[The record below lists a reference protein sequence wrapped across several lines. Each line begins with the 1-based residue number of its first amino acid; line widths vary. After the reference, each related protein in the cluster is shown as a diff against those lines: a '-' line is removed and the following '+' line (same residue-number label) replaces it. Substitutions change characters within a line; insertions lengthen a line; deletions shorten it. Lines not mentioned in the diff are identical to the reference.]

1 MYDLTIGLEY
11 DRALDLS
18 PRYRYD
24 FVGIDYQNDYIYGF
38 IFAFRT
44 IKKGNGTGNVL
55 IDLVHN
61 SNINAL
67 QAHIH
72 GDCHFHT
79 FEYRMSMNNESIK
92 ITDHISLEKVKNT
105 TNDEYYALIKE
116 QKYRLLNNGLNNPK
130 HKNLSLVKHLLFTEY
145 NQHVANVDTLEL
157 APIFKLQQEHI
168 WNNSKYSD
176 YMNVSQLVKFDDT
189 LKHST
194 EWKQT
199 EKIIQDKMEHL
210 KKQKEDI
217 LTKLLEWNDLENS
230 RLIES

>member
-18 PRYRYD
+18 SRYRYD

-38 IFAFRT
+38 IFVFRT
-44 IKKGNGTGNVL
+44 MKKGNGTGNVL

-79 FEYRMSMNNESIK
+79 FQYRMSMSNEPIK

-105 TNDEYYALIKE
+105 TNDEYYALITD
-116 QKYRLLNNGLNNPK
+116 QKYRLLNNASDQKSTNV
-130 HKNLSLVKHLLFTEY
+130 SFVRHLLFTEY
-145 NQHVANVDTLEL
+145 NHQVENVDILEF

-168 WNNSKYSD
+168 WNNSKYSS
-176 YMNVSQLVKFDDT
+176 YMEVSQLAKFDDT

-199 EKIIQDKMEHL
+199 ETIIRDKMEHF

>member
-11 DRALDLS
+11 DSALDLS

-38 IFAFRT
+38 IFVFRT
-44 IKKGNGTGNVL
+44 MKKGNGTGNVL

-79 FEYRMSMNNESIK
+79 FEYRMSMSNESIK

-105 TNDEYYALIKE
+105 TNDEYYALIKD
-116 QKYRLLNNGLNNPK
+116 QKYRLLNNASYRES
-130 HKNLSLVKHLLFTEY
+130 KNVSFVRHLLFTEY
-145 NQHVANVDTLEL
+145 NHQVENVDTLEF

-168 WNNSKYSD
+168 WNNSKYSN
-176 YMNVSQLVKFDDT
+176 YMKVSQLAKFDDT

-199 EKIIQDKMEHL
+199 ETIIQDKMEHF

-230 RLIES
+230 RLIET

>member
-38 IFAFRT
+38 IFVFRT
-44 IKKGNGTGNVL
+44 MKKGNGTGNVL

-72 GDCHFHT
+72 GDCHFHP
-79 FEYRMSMNNESIK
+79 FKFRMSMSNDSIK

-105 TNDEYYALIKE
+105 TNDEYYALIKD
-116 QKYRLLNNGLNNPK
+116 QKYRLLNNASNQES
-130 HKNLSLVKHLLFTEY
+130 KNVSFVRHLLFTEY
-145 NQHVANVDTLEL
+145 NQHVENVDTLEF
-157 APIFKLQQEHI
+157 APIFRLQQEHI
-168 WNNSKYSD
+168 WHNSKHSD
-176 YMNVSQLVKFDDT
+176 YMNVSQLAKFDDS
-189 LKHST
+189 LKHSK
-194 EWKQT
+194 EWQQAQ
-199 EKIIQDKMEHL
+199 KIILDKMEHL
-210 KKQKEDI
+210 EKQKDEI
-217 LTKLLEWNDLENS
+217 LTKLLKWNDLENS

>member
-11 DRALDLS
+11 DGALDLS

-24 FVGIDYQNDYIYGF
+24 FVGIDYQNEYIYGC
-38 IFAFRT
+38 IFVFRT
-44 IKKGNGTGNVL
+44 MKKGNGTGNVL

-79 FEYRMSMNNESIK
+79 FQYRMSMSNDPIK

-105 TNDEYYALIKE
+105 TNDEYYALITD
-116 QKYRLLNNGLNNPK
+116 QKYRLLNNASN
-130 HKNLSLVKHLLFTEY
+130 HQSKNVPFVRHLLFTEY
-145 NQHVANVDTLEL
+145 NQHIENVDTLEL

-168 WNNSKYSD
+168 GCNSRYLD
-176 YMNVSQLVKFDDT
+176 YMNVSQLTKFDDN
-189 LKHST
+189 LKRSI
-194 EWKQT
+194 EWNQAQ
-199 EKIIQDKMEHL
+199 KIIQDKMEHL
-210 KKQKEDI
+210 KKEKKEI

>member
-11 DRALDLS
+11 DKALNLS

-44 IKKGNGTGNVL
+44 IKKGDGTGNVL

-79 FEYRMSMNNESIK
+79 FKYKMFMSNDSIK
-92 ITDHISLEKVKNT
+92 ITDHISLEKVKNV
-105 TNDEYYALIKE
+105 TNDEYYALIKD
-116 QKYRLLNNGLNNPK
+116 QKYRLLNNASYQES
-130 HKNLSLVKHLLFTEY
+130 KNVSFVRHLLFTEY
-145 NQHVANVDTLEL
+145 NQIIENVDTLEL
-157 APIFKLQQEHI
+157 ASIFNLQQEHI
-168 WNNSKYSD
+168 GYNSRCSN
-176 YMNVSQLVKFDDT
+176 YMNVSQLAKFDDT

-194 EWKQT
+194 KWQQIET
-199 EKIIQDKMEHL
+199 IIQDKMEHL
-210 KKQKEDI
+210 EKQKEDL

>member
-11 DRALDLS
+11 DRSLDLS
-18 PRYRYD
+18 TRYRYD

-38 IFAFRT
+38 IFVFRT

-79 FEYRMSMNNESIK
+79 FQYRMSMSNESIK
-92 ITDHISLEKVKNT
+92 ITDQISLEKVKNT
-105 TNDEYYALIKE
+105 TNDEYYALIKD
-116 QKYRLLNNGLNNPK
+116 QKYRLLNNASNQK
-130 HKNLSLVKHLLFTEY
+130 SKNVSFVRHLLFTEY
-145 NQHVANVDTLEL
+145 NQHIANVDTLEF

-176 YMNVSQLVKFDDT
+176 YMNVSQLAKFDDT

-199 EKIIQDKMEHL
+199 ETIIQDKMEHL
-210 KKQKEDI
+210 EKQKEDI